1 MKGFGVYSLHNAG
14 PMEKPDYK
22 IINPTDV
29 IVKTTCVAPCTS
41 DTHLI
46 HNNFVPGIYGH
57 FIGHEAVGVVCEVGS
72 AVKDFKVGDRV
83 SCPGNGP
90 NFGSLLGQA
99 GVWAHAPG
107 SSRSMDPDCEGMFAE
122 YQYFKNADMHLAHI
136 PDNVTDAQAVMVSD
150 MMGTSFNGLNWLD
163 IKFGETVAVI
173 GIGPVGLMGVAG
185 AVHKGAGRVIGV
197 GHRSACVKLAYEYGA
212 NAVIDYKAIDKP
224 LSAAVIEAN
233 DGKPVDKVLICG
245 GEISVVP
252 EAFNM
257 CRPAGKIASVAMF
270 INEEGNVP
278 KDMVIPNNSRDKEF
292 KKLQV
297 IGGRLL
303 VEQMLAMIS
312 NGRIDPGKMVSHE
325 YHGIDAIAE
334 AFEVMGNKTD
344 DLVKPVVYID

>member
-22 IINPTDV
+22 IVNPTDV

-107 SSRSMDPDCEGMFAE
+107 SSRSQDPDCEGMFAE
-122 YQYFKNADMHLAHI
+122 YQYFKNGDMYLAHI

-150 MMGTSFNGLNWLD
+150 MMGTAFNGLNELD
-163 IKFGETVAVI
+163 IQFGESVAVI
-173 GIGPVGLMGVAG
+173 GIGPVGLMAVAG
-185 AVHKGAGRVIGV
+185 AVHKGAATVIGV
-197 GHRSACVKLAYEYGA
+197 GSRPACVKLAYEYGA
-212 NAVIDYKAIDKP
+212 TAVVNYKEGDIVPAII
-224 LSAAVIEAN
+224 AAN
-233 DGKPVDKVLICG
+233 GGKPVDKVIICG
-245 GEISVVP
+245 GGPASVMS
-252 EAFNM
+252 AYKM
-257 CRPAGKIASVAMF
+257 CRPGGRIANVAMMMAEDGQSMAP
-270 INEEGNVP
+270 ILNMP
-278 KDMVIPNNSRDKEF
+278 SYSQDKSYRSC
-292 KKLQV
+292 QV

-303 VEQMLAMIS
+303 NERMLALIS
-312 NGRIDPGKMVSHE
+312 TGRIDPGKMVSHVF
-325 YHGIDAIAE
+325 HGIDSLGE
-334 AFEVMGNKTD
+334 AFEVMGNKTP